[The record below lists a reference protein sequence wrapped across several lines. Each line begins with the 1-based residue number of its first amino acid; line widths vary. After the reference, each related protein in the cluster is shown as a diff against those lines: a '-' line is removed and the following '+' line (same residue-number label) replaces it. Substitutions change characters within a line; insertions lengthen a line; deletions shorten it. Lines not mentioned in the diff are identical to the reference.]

1 MNRVFKLNSNSRNS
15 LRQILKFFRFLIKSV
30 YHGTESIF
38 YLGPKIWDMLP
49 DDYKTI
55 QNLDTFKIK
64 VEKWK
69 TENCSRRYVKFI
81 LIEQVFF

>member
-1 MNRVFKLNSNSRNS
+1 
-15 LRQILKFFRFLIKSV
+15 
-30 YHGTESIF
+30 
-38 YLGPKIWDMLP
+38 MLP